1 MQRPRYSFLAAAA
14 LLGTLVVGTAN
25 AADPRVPQGGSAQ
38 GEIVPNA
45 LPGGGPAHVQLP
57 EGHLIAPSGVV
68 PQGSAQGLV
77 PLNAVPGAT
86 GLSGEARPHS
96 DVTSPAGVV
105 PNSAEGAP
113 RSFHSR

>member
-1 MQRPRYSFLAAAA
+1 MQLPRYSFLAAAA

-25 AADPRVPQGGSAQ
+25 AADPRVPQGSAQ

-45 LPGGGPAHVQLP
+45 LPDGGPAHARLP
-57 EGHLIAPSGVV
+57 EGHLIAPSGAV

-86 GLSGEARPHS
+86 GLSGEAWPHS

>member
-1 MQRPRYSFLAAAA
+1 MQLPRYSFLAAAA
-14 LLGTLVVGTAN
+14 LLGALAVGTTRAD
-25 AADPRVPQGGSAQ
+25 DPRVPQGGSAQ

-45 LPGGGPAHVQLP
+45 LPGGGPAHTQLP
-57 EGHLIAPSGVV
+57 EGHLIAPSGAV

-96 DVTSPAGVV
+96 DVTSPIGLV

-113 RSFHSR
+113 RSSNPR